1 MALFDQYGSDKPI
14 GFLTQGSKEFST
26 VSSFKFT
33 VVRYLMSLNVTVLY
47 SDSDIILFHNPFP
60 YLHSMNTDSI
70 VFQKDKT
77 ICTGFFYVK
86 PTLLSI
92 NLLDY
97 SLQVINKTKS
107 GDQKG
112 MIEAYKAFHLKPILL
127 PPSLFSSGE
136 VFFASHQYSW
146 DKVSPSLIMMHNN
159 YIRGYDC
166 KRLRMLEMEYV
177 KRKEKDKESDLYL
190 TAESLPFNKTVIRSQ
205 LSLLVSLANQM
216 NRTLIIPPIKCNK
229 GRGFCTICNHELV
242 SCYSDLLQQL
252 IYGYRESVR
261 IDEIIHSSHL

>member
-1 MALFDQYGSDKPI
+1 MALLDHYGYDKPKE
-14 GFLTQGSKEFST
+14 FVNQGSKEFSA

-33 VVRYLMSLNVTVLY
+33 VVRYLMSLKVTVLY

-70 VFQKDKT
+70 VFQKDGT
-77 ICTGFFYVK
+77 ICTGFFYMK

-97 SLQVINKTKS
+97 SLQVINKTKN
-107 GDQKG
+107 GDQYG
-112 MIEAYKAFHLKPILL
+112 MIEAYKAFNLTPILL
-127 PPSLFSSGE
+127 PSDLFCNGKI
-136 VFFASHQYSW
+136 FFDSHQYSW

-166 KRLRMLEMEYV
+166 KRLRMLEMGYV
-177 KRKEKDKESDLYL
+177 KRREEDKESNRYL
-190 TAESLPFNKTVIRSQ
+190 TAESMPFNKTVIRSQ

-216 NRTLIIPPIKCNK
+216 NRILIIPPIKCNK

-252 IYGYRESVR
+252 TYGYRESVR
-261 IDEIIHSSHL
+261 IDKIIHSSHL

>member
-1 MALFDQYGSDKPI
+1 MAFFDQYGYDKPI
-14 GFLTQGSKEFST
+14 GFLTQGSEEFST

-47 SDSDIILFHNPFP
+47 SDSDIHLFHNPFP
-60 YLHSMNTDSI
+60 YLHSMKTDSI
-70 VFQKDKT
+70 VFQKDGT
-77 ICTGFFYVK
+77 ICTGFFYMK

-112 MIEAYKAFHLKPILL
+112 MIQAYKAFHLKPILL

-146 DKVSPSLIMMHNN
+146 DEVSPSLIMIHSN

-166 KRLRMLEMEYV
+166 KRLRMIEMGIV
-177 KRKEKDKESDLYL
+177 KRREEDKESNRYL
-190 TAESLPFNKTVIRSQ
+190 TAESMPFNKTVIRSQ

-229 GRGFCTICNHELV
+229 GRGFCTICNQEEAR
-242 SCYSDLLQQL
+242 CFSDLLKQL

>member
-47 SDSDIILFHNPFP
+47 SDSDIILLHNPFP

-70 VFQKDKT
+70 VFQKDIT
-77 ICTGFFYVK
+77 ICTGFFYMK
-86 PTLLSI
+86 PTQLSI

-112 MIEAYKAFHLKPILL
+112 MIQAYRAFNLTPVLL

-146 DKVSPSLIMMHNN
+146 DEVSPSLIMMHNN

-166 KRLRMLEMEYV
+166 KRLRMIEMGIV
-177 KRKEKDKESDLYL
+177 KRREEDKESNRYL
-190 TAESLPFNKTVIRSQ
+190 TAESMPFNKTVIRSQ

-229 GRGFCTICNHELV
+229 GRGFCTICNHEEAR
-242 SCYSDLLQQL
+242 CFSDLLKQL

>member
-1 MALFDQYGSDKPI
+1 MALLDHYGYDKPKE
-14 GFLTQGSKEFST
+14 FVNQGSKEFSA

-47 SDSDIILFHNPFP
+47 SDSDIHLFHNPFP
-60 YLHSMNTDSI
+60 YLHSMNTASI
-70 VFQKDKT
+70 VFQKDGT
-77 ICTGFFYVK
+77 ICTGFFYMK
-86 PTLLSI
+86 PTQLSI

-159 YIRGYDC
+159 YILGYVC
-166 KRLRMLEMEYV
+166 KRLRMLEMGIV
-177 KRKEKDKESDLYL
+177 KRREEDKESNRYL
-190 TAESLPFNKTVIRSQ
+190 TAESLPLNETMIRSQ

-261 IDEIIHSSHL
+261 IDEIIHFSHL

>member
-1 MALFDQYGSDKPI
+1 
-14 GFLTQGSKEFST
+14 
-26 VSSFKFT
+26 
-33 VVRYLMSLNVTVLY
+33 MSLNVTVLY
-47 SDSDIILFHNPFP
+47 SDSDIHLFHNPFP

-70 VFQKDKT
+70 VFQKDIT
-77 ICTGFFYVK
+77 LCSGFFYVK

-97 SLQVINKTKS
+97 SLQVINKTKR
-107 GDQKG
+107 GDQYG
-112 MIEAYKAFHLKPILL
+112 MLEAYKAFNLKPTLL

-146 DKVSPSLIMMHNN
+146 DEVSPSLIMMHNN
-159 YIRGYDC
+159 YILGYVC
-166 KRLRMLEMEYV
+166 KRLRMLEMGYV
-177 KRKEKDKESDLYL
+177 KRKKKDKESDLYL
-190 TAESLPFNKTVIRSQ
+190 TAESLPLDRKAIRSQ

-216 NRTLIIPPIKCNK
+216 NRILIIPPIKCNK

-261 IDEIIHSSHL
+261 IDEIIHFSHL